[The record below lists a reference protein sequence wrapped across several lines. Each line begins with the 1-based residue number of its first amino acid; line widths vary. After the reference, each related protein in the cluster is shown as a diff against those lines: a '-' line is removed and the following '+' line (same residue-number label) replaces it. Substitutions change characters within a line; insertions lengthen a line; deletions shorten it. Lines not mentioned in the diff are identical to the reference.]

1 MQTTV
6 RVDPGPAG
14 TWRITFADR
23 PQLITTESLTET
35 IRLARR
41 LAEPAPPAELIVCDA
56 YHRVIQRELCGGA
69 GVPESAPTARP
80 GQSR

>member
-14 TWRITFADR
+14 KWMITFADR
-23 PQLITTESLTET
+23 PQLITTESLNET

-41 LAEPAPPAELIVCDA
+41 LAEPRPPAELIVCDA
-56 YHRVIQRELCGGA
+56 YHRVIQRERCGGA
-69 GVPESAPTARP
+69 AAREPGPAPGSA
-80 GQSR
+80 QSR